1 METKTCSRCKQ
12 AKPFI
17 EFYHRKPGNTL
28 HSACK
33 VCERAMAKDWY
44 ERNREKAKSK
54 YQEWRAK
61 NTEAVRQYR
70 ADNRRKAYQ
79 QEVRRKYGVDAGWFE
94 KQMLHQGG
102 KCNGCG
108 ALFAWGDKLTTPHVD
123 HCHTTQAV
131 RGLLC
136 NRCNS
141 VLGLCED
148 SPKLLAKLER
158 YLRRCHGTSV
168 EN

>member
-1 METKTCSRCKQ
+1 MHAKECTRCKQ
-12 AKPFI
+12 VLPFSD
-17 EFYHRKPGNTL
+17 FYQRAGGTTL

-33 VCERAMAKDWY
+33 ACERAMAKDWY

-61 NTEAVRQYR
+61 NPEAVKQYR
-70 ADNRRKAYQ
+70 ADNRRKHYQ
-79 QEVRRKYGVDAGWFE
+79 QEVRRKYGVDADWFDR
-94 KQMLHQGG
+94 QMLKQKG

-108 ALFAWGDKLTTPHVD
+108 VAFEWGDKFTTPHVD
-123 HCHTTQAV
+123 HCHATQVV

-141 VLGLCED
+141 VLGLCKD
-148 SPKLLAKLER
+148 SDELLANLAR
-158 YLRRCHGTSV
+158 YLRVCRGSSV
-168 EN
+168 EG